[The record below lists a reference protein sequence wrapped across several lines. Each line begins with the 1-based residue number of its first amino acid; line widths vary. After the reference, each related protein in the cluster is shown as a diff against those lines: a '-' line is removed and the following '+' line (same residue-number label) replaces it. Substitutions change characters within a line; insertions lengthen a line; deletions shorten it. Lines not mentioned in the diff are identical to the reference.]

1 MRSPQNIIQ
10 HELIGLHM
18 KVVDAR
24 NKDLIGIEGKIVD
37 ETKNCLVI
45 ETSKGERKVLKT
57 NVSFK
62 VCVEGKNIIIEGNYL
77 VGRSED
83 RIKK

>member
-1 MRSPQNIIQ
+1 MRSPENILQ

-24 NKDLIGIEGKIVD
+24 NRDLIGIEGNVVD
-37 ETKNCLVI
+37 ETRNCLVV
-45 ETSKGERKVLKT
+45 ETSKGERKILKT
-57 NVSFK
+57 GASFK
-62 VCVEGKNIIIEGNYL
+62 INIGEKSIIIEGKYL
-77 VGRSED
+77 VGRPED

>member
-1 MRSPQNIIQ
+1 MRSPQNILQ

-24 NKDLIGIEGKIVD
+24 NKDLFDIEGKVVD
-37 ETKNCLVI
+37 ETKNCLVL
-45 ETSKGERKVLKT
+45 ETSKGARNVLKT
-57 NVSFK
+57 EASFK
-62 VCVEGKNIIIEGNYL
+62 VNIGGKNIIIEGKYL
-77 VGRSED
+77 VGRPED

>member
-1 MRSPQNIIQ
+1 MRSPENILQ

-24 NKDLIGIEGKIVD
+24 NRDLIGIEGNVVD
-37 ETKNCLVI
+37 ETRNCLVV
-45 ETSKGERKVLKT
+45 ETSKGERKILKT
-57 NVSFK
+57 EACFK
-62 VCVEGKNIIIEGNYL
+62 INISEKSIIIEGKYL
-77 VGRSED
+77 VGRPED